1 MKNKIKNLLKEL
13 NKGLIERE
21 EVIKT
26 CLLTL
31 MTGENMVIIGPPGT
45 AKSEVARRISDIFS
59 ENEYFEY
66 LLTKFTTPEEIFGPI
81 SLKELENDIFKRNT
95 KGYLPTSKIG
105 FLDEIFKANS
115 SILNSLLTIINEGL
129 YHNGSI
135 REKASTRSIIGA
147 SNELPTKD
155 SELYALY
162 DRFLTKVQIDYV
174 TDPSL
179 LFLNN
184 SVYKG
189 IDENLKFSTIE
200 FDEIWK
206 KSKDITITPKVLSKI
221 LKIKNK
227 IELLPTDSLFPENIS
242 DRKLMKLGKLLKTA
256 AYTSGKNKVEVID
269 LLLLKH
275 TLWNNFEN
283 FSSIVGILEEEILG
297 IDSEKVNLSN
307 KIYKRWEEIFDEKF
321 KIQEKNTN
329 NELLYYDI
337 DKNKVTITNGEIHLQ
352 DSQENFLFFKGHRE
366 YVTASFSQSEWNLG
380 FIETGYKLKDEKK
393 IWYYESSATE
403 VTSSPERIL
412 EGWKPL
418 SINGDLP
425 PVIIDNFDEFLEK
438 KDKNIVNIE
447 NLVDFKNIKSN
458 LETELTS
465 LQNYMQN
472 LNETKSILLQTKENI
487 WINYSEKTEL
497 LKKLEKFIEVTEN
510 LEKRYSILFNKII
523 ILLGDNL

>member
-1 MKNKIKNLLKEL
+1 MKNKIKNLLNGL

-26 CLLTL
+26 SLLTL

-81 SLKELENDIFKRNT
+81 SLKELENDVFKRNT
-95 KGYLPTSKIG
+95 TGYLPTSKIG

-115 SILNSLLTIINEGL
+115 SILNSLLTIINEGV

-147 SNELPTKD
+147 SNELPTKE

-174 TDPSL
+174 KDPSL
-179 LFLNN
+179 LFLNH
-184 SVYKG
+184 SVYEG
-189 IDENLKFSTIE
+189 IDEKLKFSSME
-200 FDEIWK
+200 FEEISK
-206 KSKDITITPKVLSKI
+206 KSNNIFFSPEILPKI
-221 LKIKNK
+221 LNIKNK

-256 AYTSGKNKVEVID
+256 AYTSGKDRVEVID

-283 FSSIVGILEEEILG
+283 FSSIVDILEGEILG
-297 IDSEKVNLSN
+297 IDSERINLSN

-321 KIQEKNTN
+321 KIQERNSN
-329 NELLYYDI
+329 NELLYHDI
-337 DKNKVTITNGEIHLQ
+337 DRNKVTATNGEIHLQ
-352 DSQENFLFFKGHRE
+352 DSKGKFLFFKGHRE
-366 YVTASFSQSEWNLG
+366 YITASFSQSEWNLG
-380 FIETGYKLKDEKK
+380 FIETGYKLKDGKK
-393 IWYYESSATE
+393 IWYYESSSTK
-403 VTSSPERIL
+403 VTSSSERIL
-412 EGWKPL
+412 EGWSPL
-418 SINGDLP
+418 SVNGDLP
-425 PVIIDNFDEFLEK
+425 PVIIDDFEEFLEK
-438 KDKNIVNIE
+438 KDTVKVD

-458 LETELTS
+458 LETELRS
-465 LQNYMQN
+465 LQNYLKN
-472 LNETKSILLQTKENI
+472 LSETKLALLETEDNI
-487 WINYSEKTEL
+487 WICCSEKTEL
-497 LKKLEKFIEVTEN
+497 LKKLDKFIKVTQH
-510 LEKRYSILFNKII
+510 LVEKYSLLFNKIAA
-523 ILLGDNL
+523 LLGDNL